1 MRMYRLIDKEVGEY
15 FLNLLQDLSLS
26 LPSSEPLQ
34 S

>member
-1 MRMYRLIDKEVGEY
+1 MRMSRLIDKEVGEY
-15 FLNLLQDLSLS
+15 FLNLLEDLS